1 MCSSKVITYSCP
13 GIYVIGQ
20 YEENDVIGYAS
31 FPILNY
37 RLTVIKELGKSIKVY
52 GSVPE
57 IFAGKLVEKACVELA
72 SKEKLIEG
80 ATLIDLALLN
90 WFYGG
95 YIVSAII
102 NNRLDIIDMEIVNPE
117 IKIAIVESSSS
128 TIPPKL
134 SLSQWIILGYI
145 LRTANWDLLI
155 SFCRNNGFARGKT
168 WCIIPGWRNT
178 YMILYENN
186 KSLSNALEKISY
198 INVHDVVV
206 DNNGLRQVIRVQ

>member
-20 YEENDVIGYAS
+20 YEENDVVGYAS
-31 FPILNY
+31 FSVLNY
-37 RLTVIKELGKSIKVY
+37 RLTVIKGLDKSTKVY

-57 IFAGKLVEKACVELA
+57 VFAGKLVEKACIELA
-72 SKEKLIEG
+72 SREKIIEG

-95 YIVSAII
+95 YIVSAIV
-102 NNRLDIIDMEIVNPE
+102 NNRLDVIDIEIVNPGV
-117 IKIAIVESSSS
+117 KIAIAESSSS

-145 LRTANWDLLI
+145 FRTANWDLLI

-178 YMILYENN
+178 YMIIYEDSE
-186 KSLSNALEKISY
+186 SLTNALEKISY
-198 INVHDVVV
+198 INVYDIIV
-206 DNNGLRQVIRVQ
+206 DNNGLRQVIKV